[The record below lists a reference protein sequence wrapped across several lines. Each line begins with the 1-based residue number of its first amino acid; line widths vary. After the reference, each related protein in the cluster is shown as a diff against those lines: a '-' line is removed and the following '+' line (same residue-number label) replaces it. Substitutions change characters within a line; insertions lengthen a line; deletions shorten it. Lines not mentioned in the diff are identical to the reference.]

1 MRMLRMHILRNSLL
15 LLLVA
20 LIVFPSTA
28 VAQLGVGQEQI
39 SEAQW
44 RRGFH
49 GFNMIAEG
57 NDLERISVEQFRSSQ
72 PSDVLLVVI
81 GNLRNLPVHVTNH
94 VNNGGSAL
102 LASDSSVP
110 RYDVTFAGFG
120 FRRMTSYPRND
131 PSAFRGMHDCPIVS
145 DFQPHPI
152 LSGVAEIVTNRPGYV
167 TASRRK
173 TLASL
178 PSTYWGRTAG
188 AFIAAREHRNGGR
201 AVVVGDQSIFTNQM
215 ILFGDNAIFANQA
228 IKWLKNGQ
236 PKKMLILV
244 NGSEHSTL
252 NPADVVVDLPPPSTD
267 DVMEA
272 LENLPPSAMLDFANS
287 VATVVEDEGMIND
300 FIHDTVD
307 KIPQRDLS
315 RFFIFLM
322 FGVACFTFVAAFLFQ
337 GKLQRQTASEV
348 AFKQS
353 GRERDELK
361 VVQMRERQQ
370 AAHMLLDRFC
380 VLQAGRRFGDWPS
393 FPTGLRVESDR
404 ESKSIF
410 ESMTKASILYR
421 SKQSSFWTRKRLAN
435 LEKTVQKWQ
444 TYFDA
449 RPELEVDAEL
459 VQSNNAWPT
468 DPLSNEFN

>member
-1 MRMLRMHILRNSLL
+1 M
-15 LLLVA
+15 
-20 LIVFPSTA
+20 
-28 VAQLGVGQEQI
+28 
-39 SEAQW
+39 
-44 RRGFH
+44 
-49 GFNMIAEG
+49 
-57 NDLERISVEQFRSSQ
+57 D
-72 PSDVLLVVI
+72 
-81 GNLRNLPVHVTNH
+81 
-94 VNNGGSAL
+94 
-102 LASDSSVP
+102 
-110 RYDVTFAGFG
+110 
-120 FRRMTSYPRND
+120 
-131 PSAFRGMHDCPIVS
+131 
-145 DFQPHPI
+145 
-152 LSGVAEIVTNRPGYV
+152 
-167 TASRRK
+167 
-173 TLASL
+173 
-178 PSTYWGRTAG
+178 
-188 AFIAAREHRNGGR
+188 
-201 AVVVGDQSIFTNQM
+201 
-215 ILFGDNAIFANQA
+215 
-228 IKWLKNGQ
+228 
-236 PKKMLILV
+236 
-244 NGSEHSTL
+244 
-252 NPADVVVDLPPPSTD
+252 
-267 DVMEA
+267 A

-322 FGVACFTFVAAFLFQ
+322 FGVACLTFVAAFLFQ

-410 ESMTKASILYR
+410 ESMTKTSVLYR

-435 LEKTVQKWQ
+435 LEKTVQQWQ
-444 TYFDA
+444 TYFDS
-449 RPELEVDAEL
+449 RPGLEVDAEL
-459 VQSNNAWPT
+459 VQSNDAWPT